1 MPHVKP
7 DFQSFVKI
15 KVVGVGGGGG
25 NAVSRMNR
33 LQIKGV
39 DFVAINTDSQDLH
52 QSVAKE
58 KIHIGKNLTRGL
70 GTGMNPELGR
80 QAAEETREEIHEVLK
95 GADMV
100 FITAGLGGGTG
111 SGAAPVVAEV
121 AQELGALT
129 IAVVTK
135 PFFFEG
141 IQRMRVA
148 EAAAQ
153 RLAERV
159 DTLIFV
165 PNDRIFNIID
175 KDTPLHKA
183 FEAIDDVLHQA
194 TRGIAELV
202 SLPGIINVD
211 FADVKAIMQNAGT
224 AIIGI
229 GTASGEDRALVAARQ
244 AINSPLLEVSMSGAK
259 GVLFSVAGN
268 DDLKL
273 SEVNEAAKV
282 ITEPIDQAA
291 RVIFGAYHDE
301 RMKKGDIK
309 VIVIATG
316 FDGYKKA
323 EMGSGDVFAKKKE
336 EESAHN
342 ELDVVL
348 DADLEDVAEQ
358 KEEEVVK
365 QPQAGK
371 KEKPEDPLKDHWD
384 IPAFLRKK
392 R

>member
-111 SGAAPVVAEV
+111 SGAAPVVAEI

-211 FADVKAIMQNAGT
+211 FADVKAIMQNAGS

-244 AINSPLLEVSMSGAK
+244 AINSPLLDVSMSGAK

-282 ITEPIDQAA
+282 ITEPLDQAA
-291 RVIFGAYHDE
+291 RVLFGAYQAARRKMGDS
-301 RMKKGDIK
+301 KG
-309 VIVIATG
+309 IV
-316 FDGYKKA
+316 
-323 EMGSGDVFAKKKE
+323 
-336 EESAHN
+336 
-342 ELDVVL
+342 
-348 DADLEDVAEQ
+348 VA
-358 KEEEVVK
+358 
-365 QPQAGK
+365 
-371 KEKPEDPLKDHWD
+371 
-384 IPAFLRKK
+384 
-392 R
+392 